1 MDGHNVTSKIYF
13 IYFFFYKELKYESL
27 KETPGTTSET
37 TFSNP
42 EFTS

>member
-1 MDGHNVTSKIYF
+1 MDGHNVTSKRIF
-13 IYFFFYKELKYESL
+13 HLIFYKALKYESL
-27 KETPGTTSET
+27 KEIPGTTPET